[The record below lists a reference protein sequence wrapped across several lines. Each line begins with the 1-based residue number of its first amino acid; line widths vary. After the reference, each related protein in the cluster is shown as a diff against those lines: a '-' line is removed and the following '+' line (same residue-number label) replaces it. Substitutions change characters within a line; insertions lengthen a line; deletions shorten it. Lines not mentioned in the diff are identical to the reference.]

1 MKKFILAFALILAC
15 VTGAQ
20 AQRTELTIGY
30 GGYTQMDASDC
41 HDGWH
46 GVKNAWGA
54 LSAGLNFRLTN
65 RFWVGPSYTFSSTN
79 TKGGPERSYIAYH
92 VLLANGFYDYYRSS
106 IFTLYG
112 HLGLG
117 VIVSYMQ
124 PYHGDNYNNTYFGVQ
139 LSPIGVKT
147 AVNRNV
153 SLYGELGY
161 GAQGLL
167 QVGVRIGI

>member
-1 MKKFILAFALILAC
+1 MKKFLLFLLLGFGLATAAS
-15 VTGAQ
+15 

-54 LSAGLNFRLTN
+54 LTAGLNFRLSKN
-65 RFWVGPSYTFSSTN
+65 FWVGPSYTFSSTT
-79 TKGGPERSYIAYH
+79 TKGGEHRSHIAYH
-92 VLLANGFYDYYRSS
+92 VLLANGKYNYYRSRNV
-106 IFTLYG
+106 TLYG

-117 VIVSYMQ
+117 VIISYMQ
-124 PYHGDNYNNTYFGVQ
+124 PYGGDSYNSTYFGMQ
-139 LSPIGVKT
+139 ISPIGAQASV
-147 AVNRNV
+147 ARNV

-167 QVGVRIGI
+167 QVGVRVTL

>member
-1 MKKFILAFALILAC
+1 MKKILFAFALILAC
-15 VTGAQ
+15 AMGAN

-54 LSAGLNFRLTN
+54 LTAGLNFRVANKL
-65 RFWVGPSYTFSSTN
+65 WIGPSYTFSSTT
-79 TKGGPERSYIAYH
+79 TKGGPHRSHIAYH
-92 VLLANGFYDYYRSS
+92 ALLANGKYDYYRNSVV
-106 IFTLYG
+106 TLYG

-124 PYHGDNYNNTYFGVQ
+124 PHDGDSY
-139 LSPIGVKT
+139 T
-147 AVNRNV
+147 ALISACRFRHWEPAWTSTAT
-153 SLYGELGY
+153 SLCTANLAMAYRVCSRS
-161 GAQGLL
+161 A
-167 QVGVRIGI
+167 

>member
-1 MKKFILAFALILAC
+1 MSLILAC
-15 VTGAQ
+15 AMGAN

-54 LSAGLNFRLTN
+54 LTAGLNFRVANKL
-65 RFWVGPSYTFSSTN
+65 WIGPSYTFSSTT
-79 TKGGPERSYIAYH
+79 TKGGPHRSHIAYH
-92 VLLANGFYDYYRSS
+92 ALLANGKYDYYRNSVV
-106 IFTLYG
+106 TLYG

-124 PYHGDNYNNTYFGVQ
+124 PQTETRT
-139 LSPIGVKT
+139 T
-147 AVNRNV
+147 ALISACRFRHWEPAWTSTAT
-153 SLYGELGY
+153 SLCTANSAMAYRVCSRS
-161 GAQGLL
+161 A
-167 QVGVRIGI
+167 

>member
-1 MKKFILAFALILAC
+1 MKKILLAFALIFAC
-15 VTGAQ
+15 AVGAG

-54 LSAGLNFRLTN
+54 LTAGLNFRLTD
-65 RFWVGPSYTFSSTN
+65 RLWVGPSYTFSSTN
-79 TKGGPERSYIAYH
+79 TKGGPERSHIAYH
-92 VLLANGFYDYYRSS
+92 VLLANGRYDYYRNG
-106 IFTLYG
+106 IFSLYG

-124 PYHGDNYNNTYFGVQ
+124 PYGGDSYNNTYFGVQ
-139 LSPIGVKT
+139 LSPIGARA
-147 AVNRNV
+147 AVSRNV

-167 QVGVRIGI
+167 QVGVRIGL

>member
-1 MKKFILAFALILAC
+1 MKKILFAFALILAC
-15 VTGAQ
+15 AMGAN

-30 GGYTQMDASDC
+30 GGYTQMDAFDC

-54 LSAGLNFRLTN
+54 LTAGLNFRVANKL
-65 RFWVGPSYTFSSTN
+65 WIGPSYTFSSTT
-79 TKGGPERSYIAYH
+79 TKGGPHRSHIAYH
-92 VLLANGFYDYYRSS
+92 ALLANGKYDYYRNSVV
-106 IFTLYG
+106 TLYG

-124 PYHGDNYNNTYFGVQ
+124 PHHGDSYNCTYFGMQ
-139 LSPIGVKT
+139 ISPLGARVDL
-147 AVNRNV
+147 NRNV
-153 SLYGELGY
+153 ALYGELGY
-161 GAQGLL
+161 GVQGLL